1 MIYGFEH
8 PNDEEL
14 ASLAKEIR
22 VRVLNCSGNGCL
34 LESNAPIPVGAI
46 ARLRIAFG
54 GNEFDD
60 TVRVVR
66 CQALAGAGS
75 IYHVGTQFLST
86 TPPYAGTL
94 RHLMRR
100 ELSRLAGWLRA
111 KEPQ

>member
-8 PNDEEL
+8 SDDEEL

-34 LESNAPIPVGAI
+34 LESDAAIPVGTV

-54 GNEFDD
+54 GQEFDD

-66 CQALAGAGS
+66 CQALVGAGS

-100 ELSRLAGWLRA
+100 ELNRLAGWLRA
-111 KEPQ
+111 KEPR

>member
-8 PNDEEL
+8 NGEQL
-14 ASLAKEIR
+14 ASLAKELR

-34 LESNAPIPVGAI
+34 LETTAPIPVGTI
-46 ARLRIAFG
+46 ARLQVAFG
-54 GNEFDD
+54 GNDFDD

-66 CQALAGAGS
+66 CQLIAGAGDV
-75 IYHVGTQFLST
+75 YHVGTQFLST

-100 ELSRLAGWLRA
+100 ELSRLVGWLK
-111 KEPQ
+111 KESQ